1 MKCFYFRAYD
11 EAGRKRSGTMEAH
24 DRQAADAE
32 LRKNGLRPYFVND
45 YEAVKKA
52 ARAQRKRHRI
62 IVAAGAG
69 ATVFALILSGW
80 IVEYA
85 GRERAPNIVEYRET
99 GLVED
104 SSGTIVAKTKEERDF
119 ALEIYNSWEG
129 FYPGMITGLEVRK
142 VLMTIYV
149 TRRIR
154 DLPDSELEMMA
165 SNTAR
170 ALQRRFRTSGC
181 TLLIVEGTEA
191 AIEVYYTAL
200 PESMRVKSYR

>member
-1 MKCFYFRAYD
+1 MRCFYFRAYD
-11 EAGRKRSGTMEAH
+11 EAGQKRSGTMEAP
-24 DRQAADAE
+24 DRQAADAA

-52 ARAQRKRHRI
+52 ARAQRKRQRI

-104 SSGTIVAKTKEERDF
+104 SSGAIVAKTKEERDF
-119 ALEIYNSWEG
+119 ALEIYKSWEG
-129 FYPGMITGLEVRK
+129 FYPGMITGIEVKK

-149 TRRIR
+149 PRRIH

-165 SNTAR
+165 SNTVR
-170 ALQRRFRTSGC
+170 ALQRRFETSGC
-181 TLLIVEGTEA
+181 TLLIVEGNEA
-191 AIEVYYTAL
+191 VMEANYTAL